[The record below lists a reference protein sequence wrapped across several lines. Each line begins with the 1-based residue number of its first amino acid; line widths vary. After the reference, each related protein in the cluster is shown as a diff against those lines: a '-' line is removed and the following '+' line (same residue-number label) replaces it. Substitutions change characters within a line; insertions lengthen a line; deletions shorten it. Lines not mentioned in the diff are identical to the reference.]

1 VTRQARS
8 ASASAAALVT
18 IIGIGTGNPYWV
30 LFGVIALI
38 VVGLA
43 EAWWRW
49 GGVGL
54 EYRRHFAAPTASC
67 GDVVECTVEVTN
79 RKLLPMPW
87 LDVTD
92 DWPSALVPDR
102 IRARG
107 RLDVALASGAPSPDT
122 DGGTAD
128 VAQQTDREAWAQRLT
143 LAPFERVRRHYRL
156 PCRRR
161 GAYDFGPVALRWRDA
176 FGLTARD
183 ADLNLRDA
191 LVVYP
196 RVLPVFA
203 PAAAARQL
211 LGERVRPRAL
221 LTDPTRLA
229 GVRPFVTGDTV
240 RRIHWGAT
248 ARTGVLQVRR
258 DDPTAGRRLWIVVDV
273 ETEPDDRWWSAGDTD
288 VHETLAIVAAS
299 LAAWAL
305 RSGTAVGLSANGRT
319 AGSANDLWV
328 QCAGNP
334 RHLVRVLDA
343 LARLRPW
350 PSRPLHNAIGIT
362 SHGWPPDATV
372 ALVTAMPSVKKAD
385 AIWRGTRQ
393 SQQIVTIA
401 CRDGDPL
408 TGPELT
414 SRAGRHATWHLA
426 EPEADWST
434 RTVVRLG

>member
-1 VTRQARS
+1 VTRQTRS
-8 ASASAAALVT
+8 ASASATALVT

-30 LFGVIALI
+30 LFGVIALL

-54 EYRRHFAAPTASC
+54 EYRRHLAAPSATC
-67 GDVVECTVEVTN
+67 GDVVECTVEITN

-87 LDVTD
+87 VDVTD

-107 RLDVALASGAPSPDT
+107 RRNVAHATDAPPSET
-122 DGGTAD
+122 DELRIA
-128 VAQQTDREAWAQRLT
+128 VAQQTDREAVAQRLT

-161 GAYDFGPVALRWRDA
+161 GAYDFGPVALRWRDV
-176 FGLTARD
+176 FGLTSRD
-183 ADLNLRDA
+183 ANLNLRDA
-191 LVVYP
+191 FVVYP
-196 RVLPVFA
+196 RVLPVIA
-203 PAAAARQL
+203 PMAAAHQL

-229 GVRPFVTGDTV
+229 GVRPFVSGDTV

-248 ARTGVLQVRR
+248 ARTGVPQVRR
-258 DDPTAGRRLWIVVDV
+258 DDPTSGSRLWLVLDV
-273 ETEPDDRWWSAGDTD
+273 ETTPNDRWWSAGDTD

-305 RSGTAVGLSANGRT
+305 GSGTAVGLSANGRT

-328 QCAGNP
+328 PCAGNP
-334 RHLVRVLDA
+334 RHLARVLDA

-350 PSRPLHNAIGIT
+350 PSRPLHDAIRTT
-362 SHGWPPDATV
+362 SQSWPPDATV
-372 ALVTAMPSVKKAD
+372 ALVTAMPSVKKAE
-385 AIWRGTRQ
+385 AMTRGARQ
-393 SQQIVTIA
+393 SQPIVTID
-401 CRDGDPL
+401 CRDREPSSRSE
-408 TGPELT
+408 PAP
-414 SRAGRHATWHLA
+414 RAGRHATWRLA
-426 EPEADWST
+426 EPETDWST
-434 RTVVRLG
+434 RADVRLG